1 MKMRKFKINIAIIL
15 GLIFTA
21 NISNAQFK
29 YGLRAGFN
37 ASNLSLDNVSNKKER
52 YGFHAGGFVEIPL
65 IKNFMDINPELG
77 YSLKGTSFEILDQ
90 KRKLNMNYVDL
101 ILPLSFKLKEIDLQ
115 VGPFTSFLV
124 SKPNYKLDSKTKITA
139 EGFKKFDAG
148 LSIGL
153 NYNFDLFFIA
163 LRYNQGFVNLN
174 DSPITNFLGEGKS
187 AVGQV
192 SVGFKF

>member
-1 MKMRKFKINIAIIL
+1 MKNKLKFLLVASCL
-15 GLIFTA
+15 FMTTV
-21 NISNAQFK
+21 SHAQFK
-29 YGLRAGFN
+29 YGLKGGFN
-37 ASNLSLDNVSNKKER
+37 ASNLSLDNVSSRGEK
-52 YGFHAGGFVEIPL
+52 YGYHLAGFVEIPM
-65 IKNFMDINPELG
+65 IKNFMDLNPEIG
-77 YSLKGTSFEILDQ
+77 FSAKGTQFEILNQ

-101 ILPLSFKLKEIDLQ
+101 MLPLSFKLKEIDLQ
-115 VGPFTSFLV
+115 VGPFTSVLV
-124 SKPNYKLDSKTKITA
+124 SKPTYKIASEAKIKA

-153 NYNFDLFFIA
+153 NYNFDLFFIG

-174 DSPITNFLGEGKS
+174 DSPNTNFLGKGKS